1 MRCLNLFPGARL
13 PANDNDYDDDGNDD
27 DGDDDPHGDDDN
39 DEDIPHGNDDN
50 DEDVPHGDDDDDKI
64 LRCLNL
70 FPRLPASPPCLCLKS
85 S

>member
-27 DGDDDPHGDDDN
+27 NGDDG
-39 DEDIPHGNDDN
+39 
-50 DEDVPHGDDDDDKI
+50 EDVPHDDDDDDKS

>member
-27 DGDDDPHGDDDN
+27 DGDDDPHGNDDD
-39 DEDIPHGNDDN
+39 DE
-50 DEDVPHGDDDDDKI
+50 EDVPHGDDDDDKI

>member
-27 DGDDDPHGDDDN
+27 DGDDDPHGNDDDG
-39 DEDIPHGNDDN
+39 EA
-50 DEDVPHGDDDDDKI
+50 VPHGDDDDDKI